1 MDKLDLNNIG
11 VNTNISII
19 TKRGEQ
25 IDGTVAL
32 ITEEYAE
39 LLITKNGKKY
49 IARVLHEEMAIVV
62 IPDESVVAKEVQ
74 NELG

>member
-11 VNTNISII
+11 VTTSVSII

-32 ITEEYAE
+32 IADEYVE
-39 LLITKNGKKY
+39 FLITKNNKKY

-62 IPDESVVAKEVQ
+62 IPDEPVAVKEVTP
-74 NELG
+74 

>member
-1 MDKLDLNNIG
+1 MDRLDLSNIG
-11 VNTNISII
+11 ITTQVSII

-32 ITEEYAE
+32 ITEDYAE
-39 LLITKNGKKY
+39 ILTTRVGKKY

-62 IPDESVVAKEVQ
+62 IPDEPVVVKEVT
-74 NELG
+74 L